1 MSTTTHQP
9 APDEPRSEDSDRR
22 VKDKTIGQ
30 VLSHLEESF
39 PDLSASKIRF
49 LEDRGLVF
57 PQRTNT
63 GYRKYSSE
71 DIERLRIVLTL
82 QRDQYLPLKV
92 IKRKVDEL
100 ERQGFP
106 DRGAASDA
114 EDPEVPTVRA
124 RPENRRRY
132 TIREL
137 SRHTSVDLPML
148 RELINYGL
156 IQEGEDGTFDEFAA
170 QVTELCS
177 QLTAHGLQPR
187 HLRPFRAA
195 ADREVALVGQT
206 IAPMASRRDERS
218 REKASQT
225 AREISALCTNL
236 HATLVADQV
245 EKTW

>member
-1 MSTTTHQP
+1 MTTTQHENN
-9 APDEPRSEDSDRR
+9 DESSEQDSGRKT
-22 VKDKTIGQ
+22 KDKTIGQ

-92 IKRKVDEL
+92 IKAKVDEL

-106 DRGAASDA
+106 ESGSEAG
-114 EDPEVPTVRA
+114 EPGGEVPAVKA
-124 RPENRRRY
+124 RPQQPRRY
-132 TIREL
+132 TMREL

-156 IQEGEDGTFDEFAA
+156 IQEQSDGTFDEYAA
-170 QVTELCS
+170 QVTNLCS

-206 IAPMASRRDERS
+206 IAPMASRRDEES
-218 REKASQT
+218 QEKASRT
-225 AREISALCTNL
+225 ARELSALCTNL
-236 HATLVADQV
+236 HATLVADLV
-245 EKTW
+245 EKSW

>member
-1 MSTTTHQP
+1 MTTTQHESN
-9 APDEPRSEDSDRR
+9 DESSEQDSGRKT
-22 VKDKTIGQ
+22 KDKTIGQ

-92 IKRKVDEL
+92 IKAKVDEL

-106 DRGAASDA
+106 ESGSEAG
-114 EDPEVPTVRA
+114 EPGGEVPAVKA
-124 RPENRRRY
+124 RPQQPRRY
-132 TIREL
+132 TMREL

-156 IQEGEDGTFDEFAA
+156 IQEQSDGTFE
-170 QVTELCS
+170 QN
-177 QLTAHGLQPR
+177 
-187 HLRPFRAA
+187 
-195 ADREVALVGQT
+195 EV
-206 IAPMASRRDERS
+206 
-218 REKASQT
+218 
-225 AREISALCTNL
+225 
-236 HATLVADQV
+236 
-245 EKTW
+245 